1 MKPLSIFKLYLSLIA
16 IAMGAAPAMGSDLPK
31 PDGKPAD
38 MSKPVQVYVLM
49 GQSNMLNFGNLQ
61 KLTAVVKEKQKYQY
75 LADDAGNWLARKDVR
90 NVWVGGSGG
99 PGKRR
104 LMLNDWMQV
113 GKTNVGVEFGIG
125 HHVGNVTDAP
135 VLILKSA
142 TGNRSLGWD
151 LLPPGSQ
158 QYEFED
164 RGKTWTYAGHGDS
177 PDRWLKGTTPKRIN
191 WSAGIQ
197 YLGDVARAKE
207 VLNDLDTYYPGATQ
221 YEVAG
226 FFYWQGDKDRYNTGH
241 ATRYEL
247 NLVALIKALRKE
259 FNAPNAKFVCA
270 TLGQTDKKAGGNEG
284 HILRAQLAVDG
295 KTGKYPEFK
304 GNVASVYS
312 KPFNHGGSSNG
323 HYGGNPETYMDVGQ
337 AMGAAMA
344 ELIKN
349 DGKAD

>member
-1 MKPLSIFKLYLSLIA
+1 MKPSAVHKLPLSLIA
-16 IAMGAAPAMGSDLPK
+16 IALVTAHLTGATLPR
-31 PDGKPAD
+31 PDGKSAD

-49 GQSNMLNFGNLQ
+49 GQSNMLNFGNLK
-61 KLTAVVKEKQKYQY
+61 KLTRVVKEEEKYQY
-75 LADDAGNWLARKDVR
+75 LVDEAGNWLARKDVR

-151 LLPPGSQ
+151 LLPPGSK

-164 RGKTWTYAGHGDS
+164 RGRTWIYAGHGDS
-177 PDRWLKGTTPKRIN
+177 PDRWAKGTTPKRIR

-247 NLVALIKALRKE
+247 NLVALIKALRID

-284 HILRAQLAVDG
+284 HILRAQLAVDR

-344 ELIKN
+344 EMIKN